1 MPSVQSEM
9 PAVIYTA
16 EELAERRRIRR
27 IRAAKSRERIARQRQ
42 YDLIVGNLPVF
53 QMQRDSSSC

>member
-9 PAVIYTA
+9 PADIETA
-16 EELAERRRIRR
+16 AQRAEKRR
-27 IRAAKSRERIARQRQ
+27 IRAANRRERIARDRQ
-42 YDLIVGNLPVF
+42 YDLIVGNLPIF